1 MMVNS
6 FTNGLTGSINLSQLT
21 YLYPLFL
28 LGIVAF
34 VILAIGI
41 RASNPRL
48 FAAITFAAIAIV
60 MVWLYILPPS
70 SGTELSG
77 TTVYNRYGTYFA
89 IIMMVSSL
97 LVIFPAAG
105 RLRKKPDIFYAT
117 LLFVNIGM
125 IIAAYSYN
133 LLVMFVAFESV
144 SIGTYVMAAFGKEKR
159 NLEASLKYFF
169 TSTIATAFIAFGAS
183 FFYTATGTF
192 DITAA
197 STISSTMSMDIA
209 LLFLAI
215 GFGFKMAIFPM
226 HQWAIDTY
234 DGAENSVAAYLSTGS
249 KILAFVII
257 LKIFLVGFAGDLEA
271 VFYLFTVLAIASMTY
286 GNLAALS
293 QNNVKRILG
302 YSSVAQVG
310 YLILV
315 LAQVAYVNNPASHP
329 VTLAVA
335 TAMYYSIVYIFMK
348 GGAFLTMNT
357 VKKDK
362 VEISD
367 LTGLYRKSPAVAV
380 SFSIILLALAG
391 IPITGGFFAKY
402 NLFLALI
409 EGQLWWLA
417 VIAILNSA
425 ISVFYYFRVIQYMFR
440 DPEGEGH
447 DFILTPGV
455 KTPVIATAVITVALG
470 VAFQLIYVMMSIAP
484 GLFG

>member
-1 MMVNS
+1 MNVNNFVS
-6 FTNGLTGSINLSQLT
+6 TLGINVAHIN
-21 YLYPLFL
+21 YLAPLFL

-34 VILAIGI
+34 AILAMGMKTEN
-41 RASNPRL
+41 SRL
-48 FAAITFAAIAIV
+48 FAYVTFAALAIV
-60 MVWLYILPPS
+60 FFWLYFLPGS
-70 SGTELSG
+70 SGVVMSG
-77 TTVYNRYGTYFA
+77 TTIYNRFGTYFA
-89 IIMMVSSL
+89 MIMILSSL
-97 LVIFPAAG
+97 LMIFPAA
-105 RLRKKPDIFYAT
+105 RKLQKKPDIFYAT
-117 LLFVNIGM
+117 LLFVNVGI
-125 IIAAYSYN
+125 IIASYSYN
-133 LLVMFVAFESV
+133 LLVMFVSFEAV
-144 SIGTYVMAAFGKEKR
+144 SIGTYIMAAFGKER
-159 NLEASLKYFF
+159 RHLEASLKYFF

-183 FFYTATGTF
+183 FFYISTGTF
-192 DITAA
+192 DIMSVSGIA
-197 STISSTMSMDIA
+197 SIQSMDIA

-257 LKIFLVGFAGDLEA
+257 LKVFLVGFAGDFSA

-293 QNNVKRILG
+293 QNNLKRILA

-315 LAQVAYVNNPASHP
+315 LAQVSYVGNSASHA

-335 TAMYYSIVYIFMK
+335 TGMYYSVVYIFMK
-348 GGAFLTMNT
+348 GGAFLTMNA

-367 LTGLYRKSPAVAV
+367 VTGLYKKSPAVAV

-402 NLFLALI
+402 NLFLSLI

-425 ISVFYYFRVIQYMFR
+425 ISVFYYFRVILYMFK
-440 DPEGEGH
+440 DSEGET
-447 DFILTPGV
+447 DFNLSRSI
-455 KTPVIATAVITVALG
+455 KAPVIATAFITVGLG
-470 VAFQLIYVMMSIAP
+470 VAFQLIYMMMSIAP

>member
-1 MMVNS
+1 MNVNDFVS
-6 FTNGLTGSINLSQLT
+6 TLSGNIAHIN
-21 YLYPLFL
+21 YLAPLFL

-41 RASNPRL
+41 RTENSRL
-48 FAAITFAAIAIV
+48 FAYITFAALAIV
-60 MVWLYILPPS
+60 FFWLYFLPGS
-70 SGTELSG
+70 SNVVMSG
-77 TTVYNRYGTYFA
+77 TTIYNRYGTYFA
-89 IIMMVSSL
+89 MIMILASL
-97 LVIFPAAG
+97 LMIFPASNK
-105 RLRKKPDIFYAT
+105 LRKKPDIFYAT
-117 LLFVNIGM
+117 LLFVNIGI
-125 IIAAYSYN
+125 IIASYSYN
-133 LLVMFVAFESV
+133 LLVMFVSFEAV
-144 SIGTYVMAAFGKEKR
+144 SIGTYIMAAFGKER
-159 NLEASLKYFF
+159 RQLEASLKYFF

-183 FFYTATGTF
+183 FFYISTGTF
-192 DITAA
+192 NIM
-197 STISSTMSMDIA
+197 SVSGVSSMQSMDIA

-257 LKIFLVGFAGDLEA
+257 LKIFLVGFAGDFTA
-271 VFYLFTVLAIASMTY
+271 VFYLFTILAIASMTY
-286 GNLAALS
+286 GNIAALS
-293 QNNVKRILG
+293 QENLKRILA

-315 LAQVAYVNNPASHP
+315 LAQVSYVDNSASHA

-335 TAMYYSIVYIFMK
+335 TGMYYSVVYIFMK
-348 GGAFLTMNT
+348 GGAFLTMNA

-367 LTGLYRKSPAVAV
+367 ITGLYRKSPAVAV

-402 NLFLALI
+402 NLFLSLI

-425 ISVFYYFRVIQYMFR
+425 ISVFYYFRVILYMFK
-440 DPEGEGH
+440 DPVEET
-447 DFILTPGV
+447 DFNLSGSV
-455 KTPVIATAVITVALG
+455 KAPVIITAFITVGLG
-470 VAFQLIYVMMSIAP
+470 VAFQLIYMMMSVAP